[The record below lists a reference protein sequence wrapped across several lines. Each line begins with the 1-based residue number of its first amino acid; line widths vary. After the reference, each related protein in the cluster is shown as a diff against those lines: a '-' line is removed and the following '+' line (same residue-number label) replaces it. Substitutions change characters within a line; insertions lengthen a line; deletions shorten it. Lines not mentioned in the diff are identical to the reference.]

1 MNKEKDKYP
10 YSWVLKKKKKT
21 LWKIAN
27 EYKQVTKL
35 EM

>member
-10 YSWVLKKKKKT
+10 YSWVLEKKKTT
-21 LWKIAN
+21 LWKIAKD
-27 EYKQVTKL
+27 YKQVTKR

>member
-10 YSWVLKKKKKT
+10 YSWVLKKKA
-21 LWKIAN
+21 LWKTAN